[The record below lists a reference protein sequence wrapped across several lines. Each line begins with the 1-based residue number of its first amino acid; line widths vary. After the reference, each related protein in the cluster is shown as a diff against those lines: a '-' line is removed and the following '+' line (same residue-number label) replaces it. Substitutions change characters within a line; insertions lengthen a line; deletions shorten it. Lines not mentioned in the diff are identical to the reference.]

1 MPTLNLEKVLNC
13 SNLPSLPVAAL
24 QVLELTQDENVKLTE
39 IASAVENDQAL
50 TAKILRTINSSYY
63 GLAKPCPTIA
73 RALAYLGLN
82 TVKSVVLGFTLVDVT
97 KQAEDG
103 FDLVDYWR
111 RCLYSA
117 AAARRIAMQSS
128 ACDPEE
134 AFIAA
139 LVQDM
144 GMLAIHA
151 ASPSPYACLV
161 QQTKGDHRRLPE
173 MERAVF
179 GFDHAEVGARLATQ
193 WRFPPQFGEAIRHHH
208 DADPCHHL
216 KLVRPVWLGY
226 ELASVVRLSDPA
238 PALSRVSMRADKWFS
253 FSRDEVKKLIR
264 EIAEDAEKLSGLFK
278 VEMGQPPDIDRI
290 LSEAET
296 AFVQHQFAVQR
307 EIDTLQRSNEELAL
321 RVNTDPL
328 TRVGNRKSFDEKTA
342 TCFGQASSFDGYLGL
357 ILLDI
362 DGFKEINDHFGHRAG
377 DTVLIELAGRLTQ
390 TVREIDQVCRF
401 GGDEFAVILPGACVK
416 EAATVASRLCAAV
429 SNQPFHVADQLSE
442 VGDLRVTISVGV
454 AVYEPRT
461 PAAFDNHEQL
471 VQAAD
476 KALYVAKQ
484 AQGNC
489 ARVFSPV
496 REGSEAA

>member
-1 MPTLNLEKVLNC
+1 MPTLNLEKILSC
-13 SNLPSLPVAAL
+13 SNLPSLSAVAL

-193 WRFPPQFGEAIRHHH
+193 WRFPPQFGEDHPPIWQRPQDVDNNIWWINMASPFARLFS
-208 DADPCHHL
+208 DESADFGVKSLPWRTYNVERIIDI
-216 KLVRPVWLGY
+216 LVQIGMTHGPESSQPLSSY
-226 ELASVVRLSDPA
+226 EWINAASA
-238 PALSRVSMRADKWFS
+238 
-253 FSRDEVKKLIR
+253 
-264 EIAEDAEKLSGLFK
+264 
-278 VEMGQPPDIDRI
+278 Q
-290 LSEAET
+290 EAEIRT
-296 AFVQHQFAVQR
+296 RARDALEDFV
-307 EIDTLQRSNEELAL
+307 
-321 RVNTDPL
+321 VN
-328 TRVGNRKSFDEKTA
+328 
-342 TCFGQASSFDGYLGL
+342 
-357 ILLDI
+357 
-362 DGFKEINDHFGHRAG
+362 
-377 DTVLIELAGRLTQ
+377 
-390 TVREIDQVCRF
+390 
-401 GGDEFAVILPGACVK
+401 
-416 EAATVASRLCAAV
+416 
-429 SNQPFHVADQLSE
+429 
-442 VGDLRVTISVGV
+442 GV
-454 AVYEPRT
+454 M
-461 PAAFDNHEQL
+461 D
-471 VQAAD
+471 
-476 KALYVAKQ
+476 
-484 AQGNC
+484 
-489 ARVFSPV
+489 
-496 REGSEAA
+496 